1 MNGSVP
7 QILVF
12 GHSFVRRLRD
22 DLVSHFDSR
31 AKQHLNLDSSAGVYL
46 HGIGGRTID
55 KVFQYDLLFLK
66 SQHSDIIILE
76 LGTNDLSFLS
86 PEAVG
91 TRLEDLVSLL
101 RDNLHVSVVA
111 LCEMIDRYL
120 LHSQT
125 PDTVFNTKAAHLR
138 QYLSAV
144 LDNMPGVFLWE
155 HRNICKLF
163 FCNLVDLTEALE
175 LCLLRTTAIVR
186 N

>member
-1 MNGSVP
+1 MTWLV
-7 QILVF
+7 ILIPARNKI
-12 GHSFVRRLRD
+12 STWLR
-22 DLVSHFDSR
+22 
-31 AKQHLNLDSSAGVYL
+31 QHAGVYL
-46 HGIGGRTID
+46 HGIGGRTVD
-55 KVFQYDLLFLK
+55 KVFQYDLPFLK

-91 TRLEDLVSLL
+91 SRLEDSVSLL

-111 LCEMIDRYL
+111 LCQVIDRYL
-120 LHSQT
+120 PHSQT
-125 PDTVFNTKAAHLR
+125 PDTVFNTKAALLR

-144 LDNMPGVFLWE
+144 LDNMPSVFLWE

-163 FCNLVDLTEALE
+163 FCNLAGRSHGSARV
-175 LCLLRTTAIVR
+175 CLLRATAIVR